1 MKKIK
6 IIFKPLVKFGLVSLV
21 GITSKNILGS
31 NLTVFCY
38 HDVTDSPSDFSHENF
53 LNVTPKTFEY
63 QIKYIKK
70 NFNLIQPSQLSQENL
85 PSNAALV
92 TFDDGFKSFFT
103 NAIPIL
109 EKHKIPSIIFLNMGP
124 ILGEIFWPGLIVF
137 LCNYRPDFEKYLK
150 SQVPSKI
157 LQTPIFLSCTRKIV
171 EDYLGMNKEDLSK
184 TISDYVGEFAN
195 ASDLKNYSS
204 NEYVYY
210 ANHSYSH
217 YLSCSLNDDEF
228 INDIEKNSML
238 LRKFP
243 NYIDFFAFPF
253 GQPNT
258 TFKLK
263 QVELLINNEFKKV
276 FYSSSSNINHSS
288 QEPFLDRINLVEE
301 DNSSYKIKYKVVRP
315 WFLTKIRT
323 FSNNFFKKN

>member
-6 IIFKPLVKFGLVSLV
+6 NILKPLFKFGLVSLL

-38 HDVTDSPSDFSHENF
+38 HDVTDSPSDFSRENF

-70 NFNLIQPSQLSQENL
+70 KFNLIQPSQLSQNNI

-109 EKHKIPSIIFLNMGP
+109 EKQKIPSIIFLNMGP
-124 ILGEIFWPGLIVF
+124 IRGEIFWPGLIVF

-150 SQVPSKI
+150 SQIPSKM
-157 LQTPIFLSCTRKIV
+157 LQHPIFLSCTRKIV
-171 EDYLGMNKEDLSK
+171 EDYLGMIKEDLSK
-184 TISDYVGEFAN
+184 TVSDYVGEFADV
-195 ASDLKNYSS
+195 SDLENYSS
-204 NEYVYY
+204 NKYVYY

-217 YLSCSLNDDEF
+217 YLCSSLNDEEF
-228 INDIEKNSML
+228 INDIEKNANIL
-238 LRKFP
+238 KEYP
-243 NYIDFFAFPF
+243 NYIDYFAFPF
-253 GQPNT
+253 GQPEI
-258 TFKLK
+258 TFKQK
-263 QVELLINNEFKKV
+263 QVQLILKRGVKKV
-276 FYSSSSNINHSS
+276 FFSSSSYINFNKDHLY
-288 QEPFLDRINLVEE
+288 LDRLNLIQD
-301 DNSSYKIKYKVVRP
+301 DNSSVKIKFKIIKP
-315 WFLTKIRT
+315 WVLFKI
-323 FSNNFFKKN
+323 KKILKILKI